1 MSKLLACD
9 LDGTLLDTLGD
20 LSSSVNYALRQHGM
34 PERSKSEVRRF
45 LGNGIQKLIAQSVPE
60 GTDEKKTEKVLQT
73 FRAYYLAH
81 SLDETAP
88 YEGINELL
96 HALRSKG
103 VETAIVSNKLDPAV
117 KDLHQAFFADS
128 IDVAIG
134 EKPGVK
140 RKPAPDMVN
149 EAIRQL
155 SLLHE
160 RDIPKSECIYMG
172 DSEVDMLTA
181 QNSGLPCISVSW
193 GFRDRNLLVEK
204 GAKTIIDRPG
214 ELFDQPVLGKSL
226 A

>member
-1 MSKLLACD
+1 MMKFKTIIFD

-60 GTDEKKTEKVLQT
+60 GTDEKKTEKVLLT

-81 SLDETAP
+81 SLDETAS

-117 KDLHQAFFADS
+117 KDLHRHFFSDTIS
-128 IDVAIG
+128 VAIG
-134 EKPGVK
+134 ESPSIR
-140 RKPAPDMVN
+140 RKPAPDMVD
-149 EAIRQL
+149 ECIRQL
-155 SLLHE
+155 GCD
-160 RDIPKSECIYMG
+160 RDSCLYVG
-172 DSEVDMLTA
+172 DSEVDLQTA
-181 QNSGLPCISVSW
+181 RNASLPCCSVSW
-193 GFRDRNLLVEK
+193 GFRDKKQLIEA
-204 GAKTIIDRPG
+204 GATTIIDCPE
-214 ELFDQPVLGKSL
+214 ELTGVIEE
-226 A
+226 